1 MQQLLNT
8 LTEITFAITSFSKKK
23 TFPDGDKTEI
33 LKMIPFAS
41 HFIEHLIKVDKSIKN
56 KTFGRMFTYDK
67 NKSCG
72 SATHMAPHQ
81 VCGLGKENPMICT
94 QNQTNELI
102 SKY

>member
-1 MQQLLNT
+1 
-8 LTEITFAITSFSKKK
+8 
-23 TFPDGDKTEI
+23 
-33 LKMIPFAS
+33 MIPFAS

-56 KTFGRMFTYDK
+56 KTFGRMLTYDK

-94 QNQTNELI
+94 QNQTNKQI
-102 SKY
+102 CKYWTYTMKSM